1 MASGRGAKRR
11 RLKHLFK
18 VGDLVKY
25 TFRTWDGNSL
35 RPGLIIGLA
44 PFRGDRRA
52 LVWRVQGF
60 DGLRY
65 KIHNDYLLLIN
76 DEENT

>member
-1 MASGRGAKRR
+1 M
-11 RLKHLFK
+11 KHAFN

-25 TFRTWDGNSL
+25 TFRTFDGSIM
-35 RPGLIIGLA
+35 RPGLIIARA
-44 PFRGDRRA
+44 PFRGDDGA
-52 LVWRVQGF
+52 IVWRVQGF

-76 DEENT
+76 EEAST